1 LNLRSRFVLQIP
13 MNESRPTIC
22 VVDDDASV
30 REALANLLES
40 VGFDTQLFSSTEQFR
55 GTSRP
60 DGPSCLVLDLRLP
73 GANGLDFQ
81 ESLQRAGISIPIVF
95 ITAHGNVPM
104 ASRALKAGAV
114 EFLMKPFQKDELLG
128 AISQALERDRVRRSQ
143 DEELS
148 ALQSRFRELTSR
160 EREVLELV
168 ASGLTNKEI
177 GKQLGISE
185 VTTKMHRGQVM
196 RKMNATSLAELVR
209 MSDKLKSADFR

>member
-1 LNLRSRFVLQIP
+1 
-13 MNESRPTIC
+13 MKERPTIF
-22 VVDDDASV
+22 VVDDDEPV
-30 REALANLLES
+30 RKALGNLLES
-40 VGFDTQLFSSTEQFR
+40 VGFEVQVFGSTEQFR
-55 GTSRP
+55 RAELP
-60 DGPSCLVLDLRLP
+60 DKPSCLILDVRFP

-81 ESLQRAGISIPIVF
+81 QSLHQAGIHVPIIF
-95 ITAHGNVPM
+95 ITAHGDVPM
-104 ASRALKAGAV
+104 ASRALRAGAV
-114 EFLMKPFQKDELLG
+114 EFLMKPFPKDELLG
-128 AISQALERDRVRRSQ
+128 AINQALERDRVRRSQ

-209 MSDKLKSADFR
+209 MSDKLKAADFR

>member
-1 LNLRSRFVLQIP
+1 

-114 EFLMKPFQKDELLG
+114 EFLMKPFQKDELLA
-128 AISQALERDRVRRSQ
+128 AIHEALERDRAQRI
-143 DEELS
+143 EE
-148 ALQSRFRELTSR
+148 AEFTVLQSRFDELTSR
-160 EREVLELV
+160 ERDVLELV
-168 ASGLTNKEI
+168 VSGLTNKEI
-177 GKQLGISE
+177 AGQLDISE
-185 VTTKMHRGQVM
+185 VTVKMHRRQVM
-196 RKMNATSLAELVR
+196 RKMNASSLAELVR
-209 MSDKLKSADFR
+209 MSDKLKTRSRL